1 MIKFFFIVSGISMIS
16 TIGFINELGDTNW
29 AYVALSAF
37 IGVSFFIFAIITMIQ
52 KDNELDNE

>member
-1 MIKFFFIVSGISMIS
+1 MIKFFFVVSGISMLA
-16 TIGFINELGDTNW
+16 TIGFINEMGNANW

-37 IGVSFFIFAIITMIQ
+37 IGVSFFIFALITMVQ